1 MNDNHS
7 PLFFSEVKVFSN
19 NHAFFGHSHTLPIS
33 EILQMPLQPDLAWNL
48 HFSRAKRIQN
58 SKQLV
63 LQMHFKETD
72 HSEDVNTS
80 TVLKWITTF
89 LTPNALAS

>member
-7 PLFFSEVKVFSN
+7 PLFFSKVKVFSN
-19 NHAFFGHSHTLPIS
+19 NHVSFGHSHTLPIS
-33 EILQMPLQPDLAWNL
+33 EILQMPLWSDLAWNL
-48 HFSRAKRIQN
+48 HFSRKERIQN
-58 SKQLV
+58 YKQLV

-80 TVLKWITTF
+80 IVLKWITTF
-89 LTPNALAS
+89 LTPDSFML